1 MRIGVIVPSTQ
12 SAKNELIV
20 KAVREAQP
28 KAEVLNLGC
37 FADDAEQYSYVEIA
51 LTIALLLHN
60 KAVDFV
66 VTGCSSGQGMMLACN
81 AMPGVLCG
89 YVPTP
94 QDAFLFGRINAGNA
108 VSLPLGLGF
117 GWAGELNLRYTL
129 NALFDGPFGTGY
141 PVKHAERKQR
151 DTLLLKRLKA
161 QSQKEMAIFLA
172 TVDKDLLAKV
182 CRNKNLKSN
191 NNVEKNGCDY

>member
-1 MRIGVIVPSTQ
+1 MRIGVIIPSTQ
-12 SAKNELIV
+12 SAKNELLV
-20 KAVREAQP
+20 KTVREAQP
-28 KAEVLNLGC
+28 EAEVLNLGC
-37 FADDAEQYSYVEIA
+37 FANDDEQYSYVEIA

-60 KAVDFV
+60 KVVDFV

-94 QDAFLFGRINAGNA
+94 QDAYLFGRINAGNA

-129 NALFDGPFGTGY
+129 KALFDGPFGTGY
-141 PVKHAERKQR
+141 PAEHAERKR
-151 DTLLLKRLKA
+151 KDTLLLKQLKKH
-161 QSQKEMAIFLA
+161 SQKDMDEFLA
-172 TVDKDLLAKV
+172 EMDNELLEKIF
-182 CRNKNLKSN
+182 RNKNMQGLI
-191 NNVEKNGCDY
+191 

>member
-1 MRIGVIVPSTQ
+1 MRIGVIIPSTQ
-12 SAKNELIV
+12 SAKNELLV
-20 KAVREAQP
+20 KTVREAQP
-28 KAEVLNLGC
+28 EAEVLNLGC
-37 FADDAEQYSYVEIA
+37 FANDDEQYSYVEIA

-60 KAVDFV
+60 KVVDFV

-94 QDAFLFGRINAGNA
+94 QDAYLFGRINAGNA

-129 NALFDGPFGTGY
+129 KALFDGPFGTGY
-141 PVKHAERKQR
+141 PAEHAERKR
-151 DTLLLKRLKA
+151 KDTLLLKQLKKH
-161 QSQKEMAIFLA
+161 SQKDMDKFLA
-172 TVDKDLLAKV
+172 EMDNELLEKIF
-182 CRNKNLKSN
+182 RNKNMQGLI
-191 NNVEKNGCDY
+191 

>member
-1 MRIGVIVPSTQ
+1 M
-12 SAKNELIV
+12 
-20 KAVREAQP
+20 
-28 KAEVLNLGC
+28 
-37 FADDAEQYSYVEIA
+37 EIA

-94 QDAFLFGRINAGNA
+94 QDAFLYGRINAGNA

-129 NALFDGPFGTGY
+129 KALFDGPFGTGY
-141 PVKHAERKQR
+141 PAEHAERKIR
-151 DTLLLKRLKA
+151 DTLLLKQLKA
-161 QSQKEMAIFLA
+161 HSQKEMAEFLA
-172 TVDKDLLAKV
+172 GLDHELLAKV
-182 CRNKNLKSN
+182 CRNKNVQELIKIN
-191 NNVEKNGCDY
+191 Q

>member
-12 SAKNELIV
+12 SAKSELIV
-20 KAVREAQP
+20 KAAQEAQP
-28 KAEVLNLGC
+28 EAEVLNLGC
-37 FADDAEQYSYVEIA
+37 FAEDAEQYSYVEIA

-60 KAVDFV
+60 KVVDFV

-81 AMPGVLCG
+81 AMPDVLCG

-94 QDAFLFGRINAGNA
+94 QDAYLFGRINAGNA

-129 NALFDGPFGTGY
+129 QALFDGPFGAGY
-141 PVKHAERKQR
+141 PAEHAERKR
-151 DTLLLKRLKA
+151 KDTLLLKQLKT
-161 QSQKEMAIFLA
+161 QSHKEMAAFLA
-172 TVDKDLLAKV
+172 EVDSQLLAKIY
-182 CRNKNLKSN
+182 RNKNVQRFLQL
-191 NNVEKNGCDY
+191 EK

>member
-12 SAKNELIV
+12 SAKNELLV

-28 KAEVLNLGC
+28 EAKVFNLGC
-37 FADDAEQYSYVEIA
+37 FANEDEQYSYVEIA
-51 LTIALLLHN
+51 LTIALLLHK
-60 KAVDFV
+60 KAVDFII
-66 VTGCSSGQGMMLACN
+66 TGCSSGQGMMLACN

-94 QDAFLFGRINAGNA
+94 QDAYLFGRINDGNA

-129 NALFDGPFGTGY
+129 KALFDGSFGAGY
-141 PVKHAERKQR
+141 PAEHAERKRR
-151 DTLLLKRLKA
+151 DTLLLKQLKA
-161 QSQKEMAIFLA
+161 QSHKEMAEFLA
-172 TVDKDLLAKV
+172 TVDKELLANV
-182 CRNKNLKSN
+182 CRNKNVQAMLK
-191 NNVEKNGCDY
+191 

>member
-12 SAKNELIV
+12 SVKNELIV

-37 FADDAEQYSYVEIA
+37 FANDNEQYSYVEMA

-60 KAVDFV
+60 KAVDFII
-66 VTGCSSGQGMMLACN
+66 TGCSSGQGMMLACN

-108 VSLPLGLGF
+108 VSLPLGLGMV
-117 GWAGELNLRYTL
+117 GQE
-129 NALFDGPFGTGY
+129 
-141 PVKHAERKQR
+141 
-151 DTLLLKRLKA
+151 
-161 QSQKEMAIFLA
+161 SSICAIL
-172 TVDKDLLAKV
+172 
-182 CRNKNLKSN
+182 
-191 NNVEKNGCDY
+191 

>member
-12 SAKNELIV
+12 SAKNELVV
-20 KAVREAQP
+20 KAVKEAQP
-28 KAEVLNLGC
+28 NADVFNLGC
-37 FADDAEQYSYVEIA
+37 FANDDEQYSYVEIA

-94 QDAFLFGRINAGNA
+94 QDAFLYGRINAGYA

-129 NALFDGPFGTGY
+129 KALFDGPFGTGY
-141 PVKHAERKQR
+141 PAEHAERKIR
-151 DTLLLKRLKA
+151 DTLLLKQLKA
-161 QSQKEMAIFLA
+161 HSQKEMAEFLA
-172 TVDKDLLAKV
+172 GLDHELLAKV
-182 CRNKNLKSN
+182 CRNKNVQELIKIN
-191 NNVEKNGCDY
+191 Q

>member
-12 SAKNELIV
+12 SAKSELIV
-20 KAVREAQP
+20 NALREAQP
-28 KAEVLNLGC
+28 EAEVLNLGC
-37 FADDAEQYSYVEIA
+37 FATDAEQYSYVEVA
-51 LTIALLLHN
+51 LTITLLLHN
-60 KAVDFV
+60 KAVDFII
-66 VTGCSSGQGMMLACN
+66 TGCSSGQGMMLACN

-129 NALFDGPFGTGY
+129 KALFDGPFGIGY
-141 PVKHAERKQR
+141 PSEHAKRKIR
-151 DTLLLKRLKA
+151 DTLLLKQLKA
-161 QSQKEMAIFLA
+161 QGQKGMVEFLKDI
-172 TVDKDLLAKV
+172 DKELLAKV
-182 CRNKNLKSN
+182 CRNKNVQGLIK
-191 NNVEKNGCDY
+191 

>member
-12 SAKNELIV
+12 SVKNELIV

-37 FADDAEQYSYVEIA
+37 FANDGEQYSYVEIA

-60 KAVDFV
+60 KAVDFII
-66 VTGCSSGQGMMLACN
+66 TGCSSGQGMMLACN

-94 QDAFLFGRINAGNA
+94 QDAFLFG
-108 VSLPLGLGF
+108 L
-117 GWAGELNLRYTL
+117 
-129 NALFDGPFGTGY
+129 
-141 PVKHAERKQR
+141 
-151 DTLLLKRLKA
+151 
-161 QSQKEMAIFLA
+161 
-172 TVDKDLLAKV
+172 
-182 CRNKNLKSN
+182 
-191 NNVEKNGCDY
+191 

>member
-12 SAKNELIV
+12 SAKNELVV
-20 KAVREAQP
+20 KAVKEAQP
-28 KAEVLNLGC
+28 NADVFNLGC
-37 FADDAEQYSYVEIA
+37 FANDDEQYSYVEIA

-94 QDAFLFGRINAGNA
+94 QDAFLYGRINAGNA

-129 NALFDGPFGTGY
+129 KALFDGPFGTGY
-141 PVKHAERKQR
+141 PAEHAERKIR
-151 DTLLLKRLKA
+151 DTLLLKQLKA
-161 QSQKEMAIFLA
+161 HSQKEMAEFLA
-172 TVDKDLLAKV
+172 GLDHELLAKV
-182 CRNKNLKSN
+182 CRNKNVQELIKIN
-191 NNVEKNGCDY
+191 Q

>member
-12 SAKNELIV
+12 SAKSELIV
-20 KAVREAQP
+20 NAVKEVQP
-28 KAEVLNLGC
+28 EAEVFNFGC
-37 FADDAEQYSYVEIA
+37 FTNDDEQYSYVEIA
-51 LTIALLLHN
+51 LTIALLLHE
-60 KAVDFV
+60 KVVDFV

-94 QDAFLFGRINAGNA
+94 QDAYLFGRINAGNT

-129 NALFDGPFGTGY
+129 KALFDGPFGTGY
-141 PVKHAERKQR
+141 PAEQAERKR
-151 DTLLLKRLKA
+151 KDTLLLKQLKK
-161 QSQKEMAIFLA
+161 QSQKDMAEFLA
-172 TVDKDLLAKV
+172 AVDKELLAKIYK
-182 CRNKNLKSN
+182 NKHLQGLIQLDK
-191 NNVEKNGCDY
+191 